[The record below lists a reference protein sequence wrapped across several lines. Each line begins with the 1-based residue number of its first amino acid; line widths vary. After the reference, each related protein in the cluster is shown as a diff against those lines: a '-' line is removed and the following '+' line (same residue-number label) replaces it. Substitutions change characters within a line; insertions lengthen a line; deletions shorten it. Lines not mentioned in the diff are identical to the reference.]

1 MPEYVSKVSLE
12 VNGQIVEDFK
22 SVDEKKRELRK
33 EIKLMNRRGIIRVT
47 PEFKVDVEYVM
58 PADAPE
64 FDWEN
69 VEDGTL
75 TLAFPTGKRITFS
88 GVYVLAI
95 GDLKMDGEK
104 EATRT
109 IELVA
114 MGRTE
119 E

>member
-1 MPEYVSKVSLE
+1 MEYVSKVTLE
-12 VNGQIVEDFK
+12 VNGQSIEDFK
-22 SVDEKKRELRK
+22 SVDEKARELRK
-33 EIKLMNRRGIIRVT
+33 EVKLMNRRGVVKVT
-47 PEFKVDVEYVM
+47 PEHKVDVEYVM
-58 PADAPE
+58 PADRPE
-64 FDWEN
+64 FKWED
-69 VEDGTL
+69 VDDGTL
-75 TLAFPTGKRITFS
+75 TLAFETGKRITFS
-88 GVYVLAI
+88 GVYVLKI

>member
-1 MPEYVSKVSLE
+1 MEYVSKVTLE
-12 VNGQIVEDFK
+12 VNGRSIEDFK

-33 EIKLMNRRGIIRVT
+33 EVKLMNRRGVVRVT
-47 PEFKVDVEYVM
+47 PEFKIDVEAVI
-58 PADAPE
+58 PIDGSE
-64 FDWEN
+64 FPWDT
-69 VEDGTL
+69 VDDGTL
-75 TLAFPTGKRITFS
+75 TLAFPTGKRVTFS
-88 GVYVLAI
+88 GVSVLAI